1 MKLTV
6 DGQEVEVAEGATL
19 LDAARVAGATVPTLC
34 WDERLRPYGSCRVC
48 LVGVEGAPAPMPA
61 CSAPAADGMV
71 VRTDDPLVTG
81 TARGA
86 LELLASSLP
95 ERALDAP
102 PERSELVRAC
112 RSLGVGRDAFGGER
126 AKRSPD
132 HSHPYLKYDPELCIA
147 CARCVRMCDEV
158 QGTFALAMVGR
169 GFETVMAPGTGGD
182 WASSDCVACGA
193 CADSCP
199 SGAISEPGLLDL
211 EPIERTTTTTCG
223 YCGVGCTLDVH
234 VRGRE
239 VRSIT
244 PALGGPV
251 NRGHA
256 CVKGRFAH
264 GFARS
269 GDRLTRPLIR
279 RNGELEETSWEE
291 ALAHVGGELRRIV
304 DQHGPDAVAAISS
317 ARATNEENYLFQK
330 LMRVAIGNN
339 NVDNCSRLCHAP
351 SAAGLVATFGLSGG
365 SNSLDDFDRVDC
377 FLLAGSNPT
386 EAHPVVGARLKQRVI
401 RGAKLIVVDPRRV
414 ELTGYADVHLRGRP
428 GSNVA
433 VFNGLAHVLLAD
445 GFADEV
451 FLAER
456 VDGLDQLRELLGEY
470 TPEAVEEISGV
481 PANDL
486 VRAAH
491 IYGEASCA
499 SIVYGLG
506 ITEHAHGTDGV
517 RTLANLAVLT
527 GNVGTAAGGGVN
539 PLRGQNNVQGA
550 SDVGALPDLLPG
562 YQRVSDDDAARRF
575 EQAWGVEIKRQPGL
589 RIPAMFDAALD
600 GGLKA
605 LYVFGEDIAQTD
617 PDSGKVEAAMA
628 ACDLVVSQEIFLSRT
643 AERADVV
650 LPGASFLEKEG
661 TFVNFDRRFQR
672 VRPAIAPP
680 GEARTD
686 FDVINAVAGALGAD
700 LGCPTPAAAMDELAS
715 LAPLY
720 AGISH
725 QRLDREGPLHWP
737 CRSPDDP
744 GEGVLYLEGF
754 ATPTGRAQ
762 LAAKPYLPPGE
773 EADADYPF
781 VLVTGRRLV
790 HYNAGTMTRRTGNL
804 ALLPE
809 ERLEINPS
817 DAERLGIGDGEP
829 IEVASRR
836 AAIRLSAGVSE
847 TVAPGELFMAFH
859 FPDALANALT
869 SDSVDDVT
877 SCPEY
882 KVTAVSLRPAGPVD
896 AR

>member
-1 MKLTV
+1 VKLTV
-6 DGQEVEVAEGATL
+6 DRHDVEVAEGATV
-19 LDAARVAGATVPTLC
+19 LDAVRAAGATIPTLC
-34 WDERLRPYGSCRVC
+34 WDSRLRPYGSCRVC
-48 LVGVEGAPAPMPA
+48 LVGLVGAAGPVTA
-61 CSAPAADGMV
+61 CNAPAAEGMV
-71 VRTDDPLVTG
+71 VRTDDPVATA

-95 ERALDAP
+95 ERALDLP

-112 RSLGVGRDAFGGER
+112 RSLGVGREAFGGGRVE
-126 AKRSPD
+126 RSPD
-132 HSHPYLKYDPELCIA
+132 RSHPYLRYDPELCIA

-199 SGAISEPGLLDL
+199 SGAISEPGLL
-211 EPIERTTTTTCG
+211 EARPIERTTTTTCG

-234 VRGRE
+234 VRGRD
-239 VRSIT
+239 VASIT
-244 PALGGPV
+244 PTLEAPV

-279 RNGELEETSWEE
+279 RDGELEETSWEE

-304 DQHGPDAVAAISS
+304 DEHGPDAVAAISS
-317 ARATNEENYLFQK
+317 ARATNEENYLLQK
-330 LMRVAIGNN
+330 LMRVGIGNN

-351 SAAGLVATFGLSGG
+351 SAAGLVASFGLSGG
-365 SNSLDDFDRVDC
+365 SNCFDDFDRVDC

-414 ELTGYADVHLRGRP
+414 ELAGYADVHLRGRP

-445 GFADEV
+445 GFAAEA

-456 VDGLDQLRELLGEY
+456 ADGLDELRELLGEY
-470 TPEAVEEISGV
+470 TPDAVEEISGV
-481 PANDL
+481 PAEDL
-486 VRAAH
+486 VRAAR

-527 GNVGTAAGGGVN
+527 GNVGTATGGGVN

-562 YQRVSDDDAARRF
+562 YQRVSDDEAARRF
-575 EQAWGVEIKRQPGL
+575 EQAWGGEIRRQPGL
-589 RIPAMFDAALD
+589 RIPAMFDAALE

-617 PDSGKVEAAMA
+617 PDTGKVEAAMA
-628 ACDLVVSQEIFLSRT
+628 ACELVVSQEIFLSRT

-650 LPGASFLEKEG
+650 LPGASFLEKDG

-686 FDVINAVAGALGAD
+686 FDVINAVAAALGAD
-700 LGCPTPAAAMDELAS
+700 LGCPTPAAAMEELAS
-715 LAPLY
+715 LAPIY

-725 QRLDREGPLHWP
+725 ERLDREGPLHWP
-737 CRSPDDP
+737 CRSSDDP
-744 GEGVLYLEGF
+744 GESILYLDGF
-754 ATPTGRAQ
+754 ATRSGRAQ

-773 EADADYPF
+773 QPDADYPF

-809 ERLEINPS
+809 ERIEIHPS
-817 DAERLGIGDGEP
+817 DAERLGLGDGEP
-829 IEVASRR
+829 VEVASRR
-836 AAIRLSAGVSE
+836 GAIRLSAGVSE
-847 TVAPGELFMAFH
+847 RVAPGELFMSFH

-882 KVTAVSLRPAGPVD
+882 KVSAVSVRPAGPED